1 VRFEWDDEKN
11 RRNII
16 KHKISFETAV
26 NVFKDKNRVELFDI
40 LHSEIEDRYICI
52 GIINGVAYLITV
64 VYTERRDVIRIIS
77 ARKATKRERQLYYDG
92 L

>member
-1 VRFEWDDEKN
+1 MRFEWDDEKN

-64 VYTERRDVIRIIS
+64 VYTERRDIIRIIS